1 MYEYDED
8 CLKVFLKNQS
18 QLFDEPVAETLE
30 EAEAF
35 LEDCMAVIVDSLEEV
50 REYFEENGADVD
62 GMSDEELEEASE
74 VFALPG
80 GQYLVG
86 SGSVGGTVPILQSN
100 WVSAREYDCI
110 PRKKKGRTE
119 RYKSRSHLT
128 VAFFSA
134 SSMASKMTW
143 EVRIILRKWKYFQE
157 TVCRIPALQ
166 YLRSPAGS
174 AETLL

>member
-35 LEDCMAVIVDSLEEV
+35 LEDCMAVIVDSLQEV
-50 REYFEENGADVD
+50 REYFEENGTDVD

-80 GQYLVG
+80 GQYLVVEG
-86 SGSVGGTVPILQSN
+86 
-100 WVSAREYDCI
+100 
-110 PRKKKGRTE
+110 
-119 RYKSRSHLT
+119 
-128 VAFFSA
+128 
-134 SSMASKMTW
+134 
-143 EVRIILRKWKYFQE
+143 
-157 TVCRIPALQ
+157 
-166 YLRSPAGS
+166 
-174 AETLL
+174 

>member
-35 LEDCMAVIVDSLEEV
+35 LEDCMAVIVDSLQEV

-80 GQYLVG
+80 GQ
-86 SGSVGGTVPILQSN
+86 
-100 WVSAREYDCI
+100 
-110 PRKKKGRTE
+110 
-119 RYKSRSHLT
+119 
-128 VAFFSA
+128 
-134 SSMASKMTW
+134 
-143 EVRIILRKWKYFQE
+143 
-157 TVCRIPALQ
+157 
-166 YLRSPAGS
+166 
-174 AETLL
+174 